1 MDPVDFV
8 NLFDLSLVEMQR
20 ILDIFN
26 GVPGIYYFY
35 GTGKETFLHLVLT
48 PLIRT
53 CHLSPPEEEI
63 EYELLKYK
71 HYQLFY
77 VREGFVEEEHLA
89 VLASR
94 KPVIILCNWN
104 GPGESVENPIV
115 LNTDYEGFLLTDC
128 RFSCECIDYLKM
140 RTATIRSPLR

>member
-8 NLFDLSLVEMQR
+8 NLFNIPSVEMRR

-48 PLIRT
+48 PLLRT
-53 CHLSPPEEEI
+53 YHLSSPEEEF
-63 EYELLKYK
+63 EYEMLKYK
-71 HYQLFY
+71 YYHLFY
-77 VREGFVEEEHLA
+77 IREGFVEEEHLA

-104 GPGESVENPIV
+104 VPGENVENYIV

-140 RTATIRSPLR
+140 KTAMIRSPLR